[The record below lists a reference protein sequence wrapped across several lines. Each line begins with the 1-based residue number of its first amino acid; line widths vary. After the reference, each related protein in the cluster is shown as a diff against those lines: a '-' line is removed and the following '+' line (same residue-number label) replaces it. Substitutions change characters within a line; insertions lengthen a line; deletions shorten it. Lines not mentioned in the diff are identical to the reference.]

1 MREAIRLREKMN
13 ENRAHAKYIEVLRKL
28 TPEQRVQRTF
38 ELSDFVRQ
46 IFFEGLKKT
55 FPNLSP
61 EELKKLYLKRLEL
74 CHNRNY

>member
-1 MREAIRLREKMN
+1 MIEDRS
-13 ENRAHAKYIEVLRKL
+13 HAKYIEVLRKM
-28 TPEQRVQRTF
+28 TPEQRVLRTF

-55 FPNLSP
+55 FPNLSS